1 MSCVTLSTSFDVSVP
16 EVLVSGVGNCGNG
29 GGGSEGSG
37 VTVKDAW
44 SEHICSS
51 GDGGACVCLTAK
63 RSRSSFSL
71 EKISLTFRSRAT
83 RKRRRPGFPLRRVPN
98 SPGVSSTVP

>member
-1 MSCVTLSTSFDVSVP
+1 MP
-16 EVLVSGVGNCGNG
+16 EVFVSGVGNCGNG
-29 GGGSEGSG
+29 GGGSDGSG

-44 SEHICSS
+44 SGHICSS
-51 GDGGACVCLTAK
+51 GDEEERVCSFAK